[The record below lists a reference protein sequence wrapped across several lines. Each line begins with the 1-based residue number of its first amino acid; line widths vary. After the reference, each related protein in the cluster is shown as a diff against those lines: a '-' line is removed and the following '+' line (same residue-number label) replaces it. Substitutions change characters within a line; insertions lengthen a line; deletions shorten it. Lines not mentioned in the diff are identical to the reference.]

1 MLNKVRNV
9 FLLNL
14 SFILIKRA
22 ITTPKS
28 FPNTNMVE
36 TQTKFFKN
44 KDEHLEKAKRSL
56 STSKN
61 SSGNSTQ
68 NELIKD
74 IQKTQD
80 I

>member
-22 ITTPKS
+22 TTTPKS

-36 TQTKFFKN
+36 TQT
-44 KDEHLEKAKRSL
+44 
-56 STSKN
+56 
-61 SSGNSTQ
+61 
-68 NELIKD
+68 
-74 IQKTQD
+74 
-80 I
+80 